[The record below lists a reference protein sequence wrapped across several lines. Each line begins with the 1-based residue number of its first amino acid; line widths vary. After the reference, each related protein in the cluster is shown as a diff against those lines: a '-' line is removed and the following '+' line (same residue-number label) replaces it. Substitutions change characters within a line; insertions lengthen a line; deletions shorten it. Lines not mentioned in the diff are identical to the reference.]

1 MTHESCRWRRDKQC
15 KVKTCQ
21 QSLKA
26 HDLFEVRR
34 SNPTTELTRLSSE
47 KQKTFEETDEEE
59 EIMINIRETPE
70 DEIKPEKTVERQEGM
85 IEKLLIYFF

>member
-26 HDLFEVRR
+26 HDLLEVRR

-59 EIMINIRETPE
+59 EIMIKIRETPE
-70 DEIKPEKTVERQEGM
+70 DVEPQEGM
-85 IEKLLIYFF
+85 IEKLFSLV